1 MVAAVLEDV
10 ADVEGV
16 KEGVC
21 VPVTE
26 DVIV

>member
-1 MVAAVLEDV
+1 MVAADIEAV